1 MSITAKTISLS
12 LIIMFVAALAYAQ
25 KLPNIQKESVRAPAN
40 IKVDGK
46 ATEWDNKFKAQ
57 NNATELFYTLSN
69 DDENLY
75 FTANTGLKDI
85 MIKIMRGGITL
96 SINPTHNKKT
106 DGAMAFTYPSF
117 ELEGMSRVANMI
129 VLTDKR
135 NLEKNPGKEL
145 VTAAELTKVFSG
157 NAKTISLSG
166 IKEITNKELAIYNEN
181 GIQVAAQFDDKLGYI
196 YELAV
201 PLKYLS
207 LPDGGTEA
215 FSYQI
220 KVNEPKPLAP
230 KFDGKGL
237 PPPPPPPMGI
247 NTVATTDVWGEYT
260 LAKK

>member
-1 MSITAKTISLS
+1 MATLTH
-12 LIIMFVAALAYAQ
+12 AQ
-25 KLPNIQKESVRAPAN
+25 KLPNVQKESVRAPSN
-40 IKVDGK
+40 IKIDGK

-57 NNATELFYTLSN
+57 NSATELFYTVSN

-75 FTANTGLKDI
+75 FTANTALKDI
-85 MIKIMRGGITL
+85 MIKIVRGGITL
-96 SINPTHNKKT
+96 SFNPTLNKKT

-117 ELEGMSRVANMI
+117 DLEDMSKVANML

-135 NLEKNPGKEL
+135 NLEKNPGEEF

-157 NAKTISLSG
+157 KAKTVSLSG
-166 IKEITNKELAIYNEN
+166 IKEIANKELAIYNEN
-181 GIQVAAQFDDKLGYI
+181 GIQVAAQFDDNLGYT

-207 LPDGGTEA
+207 LPDGGTKA

-230 KFDGKGL
+230 KFDGTVTP

-247 NTVATTDVWGEYT
+247 STVSATDVWGEYT